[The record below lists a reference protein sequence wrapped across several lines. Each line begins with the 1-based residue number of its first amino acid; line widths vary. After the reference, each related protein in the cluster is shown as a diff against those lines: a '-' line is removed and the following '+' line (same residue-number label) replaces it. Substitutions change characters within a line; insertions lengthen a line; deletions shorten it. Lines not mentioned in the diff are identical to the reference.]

1 MLKSYLF
8 LILILVLILVLATGV
23 AGCSSY
29 QTTEAE
35 QLLEEALSHYQKALN
50 FLDSFSKRTQ
60 EQSSNLSLYQK
71 KLTESLSE
79 LDKAEGELEVASK
92 NIERIKELKV
102 EDWRI
107 KHAELLTKSI
117 EKEEEAIKYARNY
130 AQGLLTIMSSVNLLE
145 ASTKEIQAGQ
155 KNLDQAST
163 AISKKK
169 WAEADSKIKES
180 KKQFEQALDKARQLK
195 TSGLEGIKEY
205 ENFVLTLIKLTNQ
218 FDQLN
223 KALKKSQ
230 TSLAKK
236 LLKQIEATSNQL
248 KKINLSG
255 LSADKLIDTFL
266 KQFTEKLNRLETE
279 AESFRNSADKL
290 YQEKTQ

>member
-8 LILILVLILVLATGV
+8 LILVLVLAIGV

-35 QLLEEALSHYQKALN
+35 QLLEEARSHYQKALN
-50 FLDSFSKRTQ
+50 FLDSFSKKIQ

-71 KLTESLSE
+71 TLTESLSE

-155 KNLDQAST
+155 KSLDQAST
-163 AISKKK
+163 AISKKR

-255 LSADKLIDTFL
+255 LSADELIDTLL